1 MDRHG
6 GIGRLERRFATFG
19 LLAALLIAPAAAG
32 AAEIYLASGLPLDA
46 SSPAPEHRLP
56 VLFVHGHN
64 ATDDDADFNYQKNFW
79 NPLNGRPAMRDALEL
94 PQNDGLDIEAYYIR
108 FVDQDRSITDDAA
121 DIAEAVG
128 AILHRHDPSF
138 DPADPTDTTPVQLAV
153 IAYSKGTISTRQ
165 YLKSLQVQVPGLPA
179 PRPDFRP
186 VSEFVAISPPNH
198 GIETLLFALNPGLSL
213 RQLYNGYRPDGL
225 AFDCG
230 DPFNTPAA
238 TDYIEILNGHPIGD
252 TLTEPFADFA
262 SEAPGSRADGAPPTD
277 GVLYVTLY
285 ASGNRD
291 FVGGD
296 DASGDCQG
304 RKVARNLAPQAVN
317 IPMTEV
323 TGSGELG
330 IHQNTVH
337 TPEVICL
344 ALYAVVHHRSP
355 LGQSCGY
362 DGDVPIVPLPARA
375 AAMLA
380 LDMSGSMLAPACPGC
395 SSRLEVLQDS
405 AELFVQLWS
414 LLGRPEDRLGVTYF
428 RTNVDQPVFGG
439 TPLPL
444 LIGNEAAL
452 IGDIAGQQTVPGN
465 MTAMGGGLQ
474 RAIEALDASVVQAE
488 SRHVILFTD
497 GMQNVNPMVRALSAA
512 PPRHEIATVPGR
524 PASNV
529 TPTVPPT
536 RLDTL
541 PGITVDTIG
550 IGAGQA
556 FLDLLADIAT
566 QSGGRTKATIAPDDD
581 LRRFFVEELINALR
595 GFSPQLVAYRRGM
608 VATGGRATE
617 TFTVNGGAR
626 RLVLKLSW
634 RRGEKLSFRVLSN
647 GVDVTSSGRI
657 VAGPFY
663 RIFALDLPAG
673 AAARQWQMAISG
685 RSGVAYEAAAIV
697 DEHRLR
703 YDIAFD
709 RAAALVGEPL
719 ELVTRLAVDGK
730 ALVRDVTVEALVRRP
745 RVAAGNV
752 IAGAAATPPPG
763 EPGQGTGERR
773 LLALAGDKLAW
784 ERLAPTSE
792 RVVLRHAGG
801 GVYRAQLK
809 ATVPG
814 IYMATLLIKGRHA
827 ALGTFERSETAT
839 AVVRFGAA
847 ALARSALRL
856 RDRGARGAE
865 SAVELVL
872 QPQDRFGNLLGPGLA
887 ATVTA
892 TLSAGRIVG
901 GAQDLGDGRYLFL
914 FMLPKG
920 TDPKLTLAVGQA
932 EFYRGTITGLRRL
945 LGG

>member
-6 GIGRLERRFATFG
+6 FIGRLDRRAALLG
-19 LLAALLIAPAAAG
+19 LLAALLAAPPAG
-32 AAEIYLASGLPLDA
+32 AAEVYLADDTQLGAA
-46 SSPAPEHRLP
+46 SLAPAHRLP

-64 ATDDDADFNYQKNFW
+64 ATDDDADFNYKKNFW

-94 PQNDGLDIEAYYIR
+94 PQNQGLDIEPYYIR

-128 AILHRHDPSF
+128 DILHRHDPSF
-138 DPADPTDTTPVQLAV
+138 DPADPADTTPVQLAI

-165 YLKSLQVQVPGLPA
+165 YLKSLQVQVAGLPA

-198 GIETLLFALNPGLSL
+198 GIETALFSLNPGLSL
-213 RQLYNGYRPDGL
+213 RQLYNGYRPDGVV
-225 AFDCG
+225 FDCG
-230 DPFNTPAA
+230 DPFNTAEAA
-238 TDYIEILNGHPIGD
+238 DYIEILNGHPIED
-252 TLTEPFADFA
+252 TQTEPFAGFA
-262 SEAPGSRADGAPPTD
+262 GEAPGSRADGAPPTD

-296 DASGDCQG
+296 NASADCQG

-317 IPMTEV
+317 IAMTEV
-323 TGSGELG
+323 TGTGEAD

-337 TPEVICL
+337 TPEVLCL
-344 ALYAVVHHRSP
+344 ALFAVVHHRSP
-355 LGQSCGY
+355 LGQVCGY

-375 AAMLA
+375 AAMLT
-380 LDMSGSMLAPACPGC
+380 LDLSGSMLAPACPGC
-395 SSRLEVLQDS
+395 ATRLDVLQDA

-428 RTNVDQPVFGG
+428 RTNVDQPSFGG

-465 MTAMGGGLQ
+465 LTAMGGGLQ
-474 RAIEALDASVVQAE
+474 RAIEALGASSVQAE

-529 TPTVPPT
+529 APTVPPT
-536 RLDTL
+536 RLDML

-550 IGAGQA
+550 IGTGQA
-556 FLDLLADIAT
+556 FLDLLADIAA
-566 QSGGRTKATIAPDDD
+566 QSGGRTKATTAPDDE

-595 GFSPQLVAYRRGM
+595 GFSPQLVAYRHGT
-608 VATGGRATE
+608 VAADGRATE
-617 TFTVNGGAR
+617 SFTVNGGTR

-634 RRGEKLSFRVLSN
+634 RRGEKLAFRVLSN
-647 GVDVTSSGRI
+647 GVDVTGSGRI

-663 RIFALDLPAG
+663 RIFALDLPVG
-673 AAARQWQMAISG
+673 AAGRQWQMAITG
-685 RSGVAYEAAAIV
+685 RSGAAYEAAAIV

-703 YDIAFD
+703 YEIAFA
-709 RAAALVGEPL
+709 RARALVGEPL
-719 ELVTRLAVDGK
+719 GLSVKLTVDGK
-730 ALVRDVTVEALVRRP
+730 ALVRDATVEALVRRP

-752 IAGAAATPPPG
+752 IADSLPAAPPA
-763 EPGQGTGERR
+763 EPGQGAGERR
-773 LLALAGDKLAW
+773 LLALAGDKTAW
-784 ERLAPTSE
+784 ARLAPTAE
-792 RVVLRHAGG
+792 KVALRHVGG
-801 GVYRAQLK
+801 GVYQAQLK

-814 IYMATLLIKGRHA
+814 IYAATLLVKGRHA
-827 ALGTFERSETAT
+827 ALGAFERSETAT
-839 AVVRFGAA
+839 AVVRFGEAV
-847 ALARSALRL
+847 LARSALRL
-856 RDRGARGAE
+856 HDRRSSGAE
-865 SAVELVL
+865 SAVEMVL
-872 QPQDRFGNLLGPGLA
+872 RPEDRFGNLLGPGLA
-887 ATVTA
+887 STVTA

-920 TDPKLTLAVGQA
+920 ADPKLTLTVGQA
-932 EFYRGTITGLRRL
+932 EFFRGTLNDLRRL